1 MLHLLDQIGQTV
13 IVGMTDFASKNA
25 ETVRQSK
32 LLVEDTL
39 QKVAPA
45 VYKGAVIATADM
57 TSHKAMAE
65 KLGLTHMK
73 APFLYS
79 FNMKSRMPIIYSGD
93 LDEDSIRV
101 WAQDII
107 KKAMYGEEVDE

>member
-1 MLHLLDQIGQTV
+1 M
-13 IVGMTDFASKNA
+13 
-25 ETVRQSK
+25 
-32 LLVEDTL
+32 EDTL

-57 TSHKAMAE
+57 TSHSAMAE
-65 KLGLTHMK
+65 KLGLTHMQ

-79 FNMKSRMPIIYSGD
+79 FNMKSRMPILHTGD
-93 LDEDSIRV
+93 LGEDSIRV

-107 KKAMYGEEVDE
+107 KKAMYGEEEDE